1 MKQTKLEFENIVHA
15 IMSDETSRQSEA
27 RKQVVAN
34 NGSCLT
40 CKHTKS
46 QAGIF
51 LICSLKNKKVREY
64 NYCDKWKSEF
74 PEETNH
80 V

>member
-15 IMSDETSRQSEA
+15 IMSDETDRQAKA
-27 RKQVVAN
+27 RKQVISA

-40 CKHTKS
+40 CKYTKS
-46 QAGIF
+46 QAGVF

-64 NYCDKWKSEF
+64 TYCDKWKSEF

-80 V
+80 D